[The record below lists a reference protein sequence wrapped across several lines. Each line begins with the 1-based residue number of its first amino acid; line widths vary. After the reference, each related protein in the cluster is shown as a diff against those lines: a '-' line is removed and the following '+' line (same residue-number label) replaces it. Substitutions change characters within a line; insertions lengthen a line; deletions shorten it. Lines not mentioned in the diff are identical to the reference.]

1 MPWRTAPWHVSHLSG
16 WACHSRPG
24 RSQWGAAAPG
34 GRALG
39 QASVHTPP
47 RAPAAYVPHPCEVSS
62 YTSQQTGPLRPRP
75 CTGARPARVRRRGH
89 TIRLRPV
96 PRLGPRR
103 LPRRPG
109 SADPAGERTRHPAF
123 WGASSHGAGYD
134 PPVLAGTRRSG
145 RLGTQKN
152 PCLGSQPTRSATHT
166 IRRTVPR
173 HSAPH
178 GPVRK
183 ADRHMT
189 RTHTI
194 ASVRVWYTI

>member
-1 MPWRTAPWHVSHLSG
+1 M
-16 WACHSRPG
+16 
-24 RSQWGAAAPG
+24 
-34 GRALG
+34 LG
-39 QASVHTPP
+39 HASVHTPP

-62 YTSQQTGPLRPRP
+62 STSQQTGPLRPRP
-75 CTGARPARVRRRGH
+75 CTAGARPARARRRGH

-145 RLGTQKN
+145 RLGTQKKSLSGVVTH
-152 PCLGSQPTRSATHT
+152 PVHHFCLSSTGSR
-166 IRRTVPR
+166 
-173 HSAPH
+173 
-178 GPVRK
+178 PVRYMMLGNRAEFD
-183 ADRHMT
+183 ADTYAILLSITSRF
-189 RTHTI
+189 RLGQSGQDVPNI
-194 ASVRVWYTI
+194 N